1 VIELANLA
9 ALAGAA
15 VAAVPIVIHLA
26 QRRRKRR
33 LDWGAMRFLQ
43 AALAAK
49 RRRLAWDRW
58 LLLAVR
64 TLLLVAVVGAL
75 LRPQW
80 APESAAGGPQVERAG
95 RVAAALV
102 LDDSPSTVAGDRI
115 AEVRAL
121 ALAYLDTLAD
131 GDSVS
136 ILPASRRA
144 EPPGDPLYDLEA
156 ARALVRA
163 LAPTARGSAPA
174 ESALAG
180 LDHLARHAN
189 PHAELVLVGDGRDDG
204 WRDPAAF
211 AALRER
217 LAAPGARAG
226 SRARPHLL
234 LLHPEAAPDDD
245 GNLAV
250 EALAVDAEPV
260 LAGTPAGLRIGLR
273 QAGGSRRQEALLRVA
288 VDGRTVHE
296 ERIGLDPGERREVRL
311 RQTLAAGDHLV
322 EARLAGHR
330 DPLAAD
336 DARHLALTAE
346 EALGALL
353 VEGVTGTGLDG
364 SLGPVAAML
373 EAGGG
378 WTVQRLPALAFSD
391 PGRADAAL
399 AGMRLAVVGDVA
411 ALDHRGLGALE
422 RFAAAGNGVL
432 VVCGPATDPD
442 HLRRLWW
449 RDGDGVL
456 PAAPGARRD
465 FGDGAAPAPTALQHP
480 ALAGFPPGAAAA
492 WTDVRIRAAIDLPG
506 AAERPAD
513 AVALVARADGTPLV
527 LVRPRGLGR
536 AGIIATALDGSDG
549 DLPWRP
555 AAVPLIRGLA
565 AWLAGRSLPER
576 TLAVGAA
583 ISWPG
588 DIDPAAAVL
597 TGPDGERAAL
607 RPGVWEGGP
616 ALAAGPLDQA
626 GGWILRLP
634 GREIRYATVIDHRE
648 STLAPLTAAT
658 VTEALQRTGTP
669 VAHRPDQVPALVIGG
684 TARVHD
690 LWPWLLA
697 AACALLLV
705 EGWLCRRTVT
715 GERRAEG
722 PAHG

>member
-1 VIELANLA
+1 MLELANLA

-64 TLLLVAVVGAL
+64 TLLLLAVVAAL

-80 APESAAGGPQVERAG
+80 APAVTGDGPRIERSG

-102 LDDSPSTVAGDRI
+102 LDDSPSAAAGDRI
-115 AEVRAL
+115 AQVRAL

-156 ARALVRA
+156 ARGLVRA
-163 LAPTARGSAPA
+163 LVPTSRGSAPA
-174 ESALAG
+174 ESALAA

-211 AALRER
+211 TALRER

-226 SRARPHLL
+226 SRARPHLV
-234 LLHPEAAPDDD
+234 LLHPDTPVGED

-250 EALAVDAEPV
+250 EALAVDGEPI
-260 LAGTPAGLRIGLR
+260 LAGRAMGLRIGLR
-273 QAGGSRRQEALLRVA
+273 QAGGARRQEALLRVA

-296 ERIGLDPGERREVRL
+296 ERLGLDPGERREVRL
-311 RQTLAAGDHLV
+311 RQAFAAGDHLV

-353 VEGVTGTGLDG
+353 IEGSPGEGLSG

-373 EAGGG
+373 DAGGG
-378 WTVQRLPALAFSD
+378 WNVRRIPALAFTD
-391 PGRADAAL
+391 PVRADAAL

-422 RFAAAGNGVL
+422 RFAAAGGGVL
-432 VVCGPATDPD
+432 VVCGPATDAD

-449 RDGDGVL
+449 RDGDGLL

-465 FGDGAAPAPTALQHP
+465 LGEGAAPAPTAVQHP

-492 WTDVRIRAAIDLPG
+492 WTDVRIRAALDLPG
-506 AAERPAD
+506 AADRPVD
-513 AVALVARADGTPLV
+513 AVALVARADGAPLV
-527 LVRPRGLGR
+527 MVRPRGLGR
-536 AGIIATALDGSDG
+536 SGIIATALDGADG

-555 AAVPLIRGLA
+555 AAVPLVRGLA

-576 TLAVGAA
+576 TLPVGAA
-583 ISWPG
+583 LSWPG
-588 DIDPAAAVL
+588 DTDPAAAVL
-597 TGPDGERAAL
+597 TGPDGARIELRA
-607 RPGVWEGGP
+607 GTWDGGP
-616 ALAAGPLDQA
+616 ALSAGPLEQA
-626 GGWILRLP
+626 GGWSLRLP
-634 GREIRYATVIDHRE
+634 GREIRYATVIDSRE
-648 STLAPLTAAT
+648 SGLAPLAAAT

-669 VAHRPDQVPALVIGG
+669 VAHAPDRVAALVTAGA
-684 TARVHD
+684 ARVLD

-697 AACALLLV
+697 LAAALLLL

-715 GERRAEG
+715 RERGAEG
-722 PAHG
+722 AHG